1 MKTKKDEVFSCK
13 NVYFCYLQ
21 LFVMLLLTTYV
32 SIYVFLL
39 LLIIGFFIS
48 LNRLSKIAEQRRK
61 DRELLQTVTGLD
73 RGTWSEREL
82 VLMLLKMGISPLAI
96 FHDLYVE
103 KSDKNYSQIDIV
115 VATKVGII
123 VFEVKDY
130 SGWLFGNGYQTY
142 WTQVLSYGND
152 KFRFYNPIMQ
162 NNGHIQ
168 TLKKKLKECADVP
181 FYSVIVFYGDCEL
194 KEINS
199 IPDGVKVV
207 YPEDVPHIVNQIL
220 ENDATVY
227 YANKREVVD
236 LLKEAVNNG
245 ANAEICDKHVRQLN
259 EKYS

>member
-1 MKTKKDEVFSCK
+1 
-13 NVYFCYLQ
+13 
-21 LFVMLLLTTYV
+21 MLLLTTYI

-39 LLIIGFFIS
+39 LLIIGFLIS
-48 LNRLSKIAEQRRK
+48 LNRLSKIEEQRRK
-61 DRELLQTVTGLD
+61 DRELLQTVTGID

-103 KSDKNYSQIDIV
+103 KRNEAYSQIDVV

-130 SGWLFGNGYQTY
+130 SGWLFGNGSQTY
-142 WTQVLSYGND
+142 WTQILSYGND

-168 TLKKKLKECADVP
+168 TLKKRLKQCAEVP
-181 FYSVIVFYGDCEL
+181 FYSVIVFYGVCEL

-207 YPEDVPHIVNQIL
+207 YPEDVPYIVNQIL
-220 ENDATVY
+220 ENNTPVY
-227 YANKREVVD
+227 YANKREVVN
-236 LLKEAVNNG
+236 LLKEAVENG
-245 ANAEICDKHVRQLN
+245 ANVEICDKHVQQLN
-259 EKYS
+259 ERYS